1 MAEFIEEGVNED
13 DNADELVQDEQVEQE
28 QPEPVQQTTEEDDLP
43 EKYKG
48 KDLKEIARMHQEAER
63 LIGRQ
68 GSEVGE
74 LRKIVDDFIKA
85 QTLTKQQ
92 PQEEVEED
100 DYFADPKKAI
110 NKAIENHPKI
120 KEAEQASLQM
130 KQAETISKLQQ
141 KHPDFMDIASNS
153 AFQEWVASSKVRT
166 QLFASANSYDY
177 DAADELLTIWKER
190 MQVANATLEA
200 EKDDRKRQIKTAS
213 AVAAKGSDEAPSKKI
228 YRRADI
234 IKLMQNDPDRYDAM
248 QPEIMAA
255 YAEGRVR

>member
-13 DNADELVQDEQVEQE
+13 DNTDELVQDEQVEQT

-110 NKAIENHPKI
+110 NNAIENHPKI

-141 KHPDFMDIASNS
+141 KHPDFVDIANNT
-153 AFQEWVASSKVRT
+153 AFQEWVASSKVRI